1 MENIRHVAFMIRRKE
16 DLWEGSRSALGLAV
30 ENFYVHMFVLDVEVE
45 MTDEYKENLEWLED
59 MEAEYYSNNKTNA
72 EKHGF
77 KYVTIDD
84 IGEKLKEMD
93 LVIPF

>member
-1 MENIRHVAFMIRRKE
+1 MEKIRHVAFLIRRKE

-45 MTDEYKENLEWLED
+45 MTDEYKENLEWLKD
-59 MEAEYYSNNKTNA
+59 MEAEYYSNNKGNV

-77 KYVTIDD
+77 KYMVIDD